1 MFTTHCDQCHA
12 ANQVPPAYRGTMVQ
26 CQSCFGRF
34 MALSQEERPFKFP
47 CPSCHEKL
55 EALFGH
61 IGLPVE
67 CPHCSR
73 LILIPDPAQPAAPPP
88 EIRRE
93 PPPPSVDPPAAVPFA
108 VADRPTADVP
118 SGNSSTVITAV
129 VCFLVL
135 AIGFAW
141 FLEKKGSSTGS
152 GYDANSSVADRD
164 VDFKSKQNYYSE
176 IKLIREAFQT
186 GDTAAKNAPQ
196 QWANAGYR
204 LGDSLS
210 VMARQLDEDG
220 SSVQYIESLISY
232 RNSIDNTTKTTFQQT
247 ANGIYRCVEF
257 LVISVNEAN
266 NQISDYSQRN
276 SNRTDIIL
284 IEAKIKVAASMA
296 SGEDQTADEQI
307 AQGTERM
314 AELITVLARI
324 IDTAKDDTAAISLYE
339 ADAKSG
345 ADGDSP
351 TNYQK
356 SVRSLYAS
364 CRLMSL
370 IIKRLEGQNDSTTNA
385 YVDAELDALNSGNQS
400 AESVLQQIALGLN
413 TLTRLTMAASQAL
426 NP

>member
-34 MALSQEERPFKFP
+34 MALSQEERAFKFP
-47 CPSCHEKL
+47 CPSCHGNL
-55 EALFGH
+55 EALFGD

-88 EIRRE
+88 EIPRE
-93 PPPPSVDPPAAVPFA
+93 PPPPSVDPPPAVPFA
-108 VADRPTADVP
+108 VADRPPADVP
-118 SGNSSTVITAV
+118 SGNSSTVITAM

-135 AIGFAW
+135 AVGFVW
-141 FLEKKGSSTGS
+141 FLEKKGSSTDS
-152 GYDANSSVADRD
+152 ANNANSSVVQGV
-164 VDFKSKQNYYSE
+164 VDFKSKQNYYDE

-186 GDTAAKNAPQ
+186 GDTAAENAPQ

-210 VMARQLDEDG
+210 VMARQLDQDG
-220 SSVQYIESLISY
+220 SSVKFIENLIAY
-232 RNSIDNTTKTTFQQT
+232 RNSVDNTTKTTFQQT

-257 LVISVNEAN
+257 LVICVNEAN

-324 IDTAKDDTAAISLYE
+324 IDIGKDDTAAISLYE
-339 ADAKSG
+339 AAAKPE
-345 ADGDSP
+345 ADGGSLTD
-351 TNYQK
+351 YQK

-364 CRLMSL
+364 CRLMTV
-370 IIKRLEGQNDSTTNA
+370 IIKRLEGQYDSITNA
-385 YVDAELDALNSGNQS
+385 YVDAELDALNSSDQS

-413 TLTRLTMAASQAL
+413 TLTRLTMAASQGL